1 MISRSLE
8 RPDRTVSRASDAR
21 NRYKI
26 RYTTTQH
33 RPPSRQVNDHGRV
46 SGTHRVGSSAD
57 NAVAEA
63 FFSTLKRELV
73 HHHSY
78 PDRATARR
86 SIFEWL
92 IGYNTH
98 RLHTSLGN
106 QTPDDYE
113 HHYRHTAGTKPALT
127 T

>member
-1 MISRSLE
+1 M
-8 RPDRTVSRASDAR
+8 RPESQPD
-21 NRYKI
+21 
-26 RYTTTQH
+26 
-33 RPPSRQVNDHGRV
+33 PSRRV
-46 SGTHRVGSSAD
+46 RYA
-57 NAVAEA
+57 
-63 FFSTLKRELV
+63 
-73 HHHSY
+73 
-78 PDRATARR
+78 

>member
-1 MISRSLE
+1 M
-8 RPDRTVSRASDAR
+8 RPSKRVSR
-21 NRYKI
+21 
-26 RYTTTQH
+26 
-33 RPPSRQVNDHGRV
+33 V
-46 SGTHRVGSSAD
+46 
-57 NAVAEA
+57 
-63 FFSTLKRELV
+63 L
-73 HHHSY
+73 
-78 PDRATARR
+78 

>member
-1 MISRSLE
+1 MNQSVGRVKGPQQTTPWPRRSSRRSNE
-8 RPDRTVSRASDAR
+8 RTV
-21 NRYKI
+21 
-26 RYTTTQH
+26 
-33 RPPSRQVNDHGRV
+33 
-46 SGTHRVGSSAD
+46 
-57 NAVAEA
+57 
-63 FFSTLKRELV
+63 V

-106 QTPDDYE
+106 QTARRLRTPLPSHRGHQARLNHLHRPTGGSTVRSISDHPSPPTLQTSQID
-113 HHYRHTAGTKPALT
+113 TSKL
-127 T
+127 

>member
-1 MISRSLE
+1 MKPCQHGPRFVSARKLRNGRE
-8 RPDRTVSRASDAR
+8 R
-21 NRYKI
+21 
-26 RYTTTQH
+26 
-33 RPPSRQVNDHGRV
+33 
-46 SGTHRVGSSAD
+46 
-57 NAVAEA
+57 
-63 FFSTLKRELV
+63 

-113 HHYRHTAGTKPALT
+113 HHYRHTAGTKPTLT